1 MARENMIYTIAVDIN
16 AGINTRASAKLTISR
31 DDSFRFNEIRFSA
44 TDDFYVKFKDSSSQK
59 LWSDDF
65 IHSSV
70 LSSINWN
77 GSTKAGLIILPMEK
91 IITGNTDIIIELL
104 NDSQNANKVFFAF
117 NGIKE

>member
-1 MARENMIYTIAVDIN
+1 MRENMIYTIEISIE
-16 AGINTRASAKLTISR
+16 AGVNTRASGKLTISR

-44 TDDFYVKFKDSSSQK
+44 TGNFYIKLKDSSTQK
-59 LWSDDF
+59 LWSNDY

-70 LSSINWN
+70 LSSENWN
-77 GSTKAGLIILPMEK
+77 GSSKDGLIVLPMEK

-104 NDSQNANKVFFAF
+104 NDNGENANKVFLAF